1 MSNDVIPAQ
10 EHPNSVIGLG
20 AWDCV
25 SVCLLC
31 EGMCEFECEFK
42 YLYVCVHQTWV
53 QLVSFSFKYVKCL
66 MEPFR
71 SIR

>member
-53 QLVSFSFKYVKCL
+53 Q
-66 MEPFR
+66 
-71 SIR
+71 